1 MRGLNFVL
9 GWFRNAGSC
18 DSGVSMN
25 AAVDGDLPMS
35 LTRTHVR
42 SADRLGFTLLIAA
55 LVHLALILGVGFTY
69 VKPEEISQT
78 LEITLAP
85 FKSDIK
91 PRDADF
97 LAQENQQGSG
107 TLEKKAVP
115 KTTEIAPFQDTKI
128 NKVTPPPA
136 AKPVVKQDAPKT
148 AVATKAQAP
157 QKTVAKRDE
166 VKPDEPKKAAPT
178 FDSTQLNSEIA
189 SLEAE
194 LADEQQ
200 AYAKRPKIHRLSAA
214 STMRDKGAWYKED
227 WRKKIERI
235 GNLNYPQEARRQQ
248 VYGSL
253 RMMVSI
259 NRDGSLY
266 EVLVLE
272 SSGQPLLDQAAQR
285 IVRLAAPFAPFT
297 GDLADIDRLEIIRTW
312 KFARGDKLSSN

>member
-1 MRGLNFVL
+1 
-9 GWFRNAGSC
+9 
-18 DSGVSMN
+18 MN
-25 AAVDGDLPMS
+25 AAVDSDLPMA
-35 LTRTHVR
+35 LTRTQVR
-42 SADRLGFTLLIAA
+42 PADRLGFTLMIAA

-69 VKPEEISQT
+69 VKPEKITQT

-85 FKSDIK
+85 FKSDTK
-91 PRDADF
+91 PKDADF

-107 TLEKKAVP
+107 TLDKKAVP
-115 KTTEIAPFQDTKI
+115 KTTEIAPYQDTKI

-136 AKPVVKQDAPKT
+136 AKPVVKQEAPKT
-148 AVATKAQAP
+148 AVATKAHAP

-235 GNLNYPQEARRQQ
+235 GNLNYPEEARRQQ
-248 VYGSL
+248 IYGSL

-259 NRDGSLY
+259 NRDGTLY

>member
-1 MRGLNFVL
+1 
-9 GWFRNAGSC
+9 
-18 DSGVSMN
+18 MN
-25 AAVDGDLPMS
+25 AAVDSDLPMA
-35 LTRTHVR
+35 LTRTTVR
-42 SADRLGFTLLIAA
+42 PADRLGFTLMIAA

-69 VKPEEISQT
+69 VKPEKISQT

-85 FKSDIK
+85 FKSDTK
-91 PRDADF
+91 PKDADF

-107 TLEKKAVP
+107 TLDKKAVP
-115 KTTEIAPFQDTKI
+115 KTTEIAPYQDTKN

-136 AKPVVKQDAPKT
+136 AKPVVKQEAPKT

-166 VKPDEPKKAAPT
+166 VKPEEAKKAAPT
-178 FDSTQLNSEIA
+178 FDSAQLNSEIA

-235 GNLNYPQEARRQQ
+235 GNLNYPEEARRQQ
-248 VYGSL
+248 IYGSL

-285 IVRLAAPFAPFT
+285 IVRLAAPFAPFS

>member
-1 MRGLNFVL
+1 
-9 GWFRNAGSC
+9 
-18 DSGVSMN
+18 MN
-25 AAVDGDLPMS
+25 AAVDSDLPMA
-35 LTRTHVR
+35 LTRTAVR
-42 SADRLGFTLLIAA
+42 PADRLGFTLMIAA

-69 VKPEEISQT
+69 VKPEKISQT

-85 FKSDIK
+85 FKSDTK
-91 PRDADF
+91 PKDADF

-107 TLEKKAVP
+107 TLDKKAVP
-115 KTTEIAPFQDTKI
+115 KTTEIAPYQDTKI

-136 AKPVVKQDAPKT
+136 AKPVVKQEAPKT
-148 AVATKAQAP
+148 AVSTKAQAP

-166 VKPDEPKKAAPT
+166 VKPEEAKKAAPT
-178 FDSTQLNSEIA
+178 FDSAQLNSEIA

-235 GNLNYPQEARRQQ
+235 GNLNYPEEARRQQ
-248 VYGSL
+248 IYGSL

-285 IVRLAAPFAPFT
+285 IVRLAAPFAPFS

>member
-1 MRGLNFVL
+1 
-9 GWFRNAGSC
+9 
-18 DSGVSMN
+18 MN
-25 AAVDGDLPMS
+25 AAVDSDLPMA

-42 SADRLGFTLLIAA
+42 PADRLGFTLMIAA
-55 LVHLALILGVGFTY
+55 LVHLAVILGVGFTY
-69 VKPEEISQT
+69 VKPEKISQT

-85 FKSDIK
+85 FKSDKK
-91 PRDADF
+91 PKDADF

-107 TLEKKAVP
+107 TLDKKAVP
-115 KTTEIAPFQDTKI
+115 KTTEIAPYQDTQI

-136 AKPVVKQDAPKT
+136 AKPVVKQQAPKT
-148 AVATKAQAP
+148 AVATKAQAQ

-166 VKPDEPKKAAPT
+166 VKADEPKKAAPT
-178 FDSTQLNSEIA
+178 FDSSQLNSEIA

-235 GNLNYPQEARRQQ
+235 GNLNYPEEARRKQI
-248 VYGSL
+248 YGSL

-272 SSGQPLLDQAAQR
+272 SSGQPLLDQAAQK
-285 IVRLAAPFAPFT
+285 IVRLAAPFAPFS

>member
-1 MRGLNFVL
+1 
-9 GWFRNAGSC
+9 
-18 DSGVSMN
+18 MN
-25 AAVDGDLPMS
+25 AAVDSDLPMA
-35 LTRTHVR
+35 LTRTAVR
-42 SADRLGFTLLIAA
+42 PADRLGFTLMIAA

-69 VKPEEISQT
+69 VKPEKISQT

-85 FKSDIK
+85 FKSDTK
-91 PRDADF
+91 PKNADF

-107 TLEKKAVP
+107 TLDKKAVP
-115 KTTEIAPFQDTKI
+115 KTTEIAPYQDTKI

-136 AKPVVKQDAPKT
+136 AKPVVKQEAPKT

-166 VKPDEPKKAAPT
+166 VKPEEPKKAAPT
-178 FDSTQLNSEIA
+178 FDSAQLNSEIA

-235 GNLNYPQEARRQQ
+235 GNLNYPEEARRQQ
-248 VYGSL
+248 IYGSL

-285 IVRLAAPFAPFT
+285 IVRLAAPFAPFS

>member
-1 MRGLNFVL
+1 
-9 GWFRNAGSC
+9 
-18 DSGVSMN
+18 MN
-25 AAVDGDLPMS
+25 AAVDSDLPMA
-35 LTRTHVR
+35 LTRTAVR
-42 SADRLGFTLLIAA
+42 PADRLGFTLMIAA

-69 VKPEEISQT
+69 VKPEKISQT

-85 FKSDIK
+85 FKSDTK
-91 PRDADF
+91 PKNADF

-107 TLEKKAVP
+107 TLDKKAVP
-115 KTTEIAPFQDTKI
+115 KTTEIAPYQDTRI

-136 AKPVVKQDAPKT
+136 AKPVVKQEAPKT

-166 VKPDEPKKAAPT
+166 VKPEEAKKAAPT
-178 FDSTQLNSEIA
+178 FDSAQLNSEIA

-235 GNLNYPQEARRQQ
+235 GNLNYPEEARRQQ
-248 VYGSL
+248 IYGSL

-285 IVRLAAPFAPFT
+285 IVRLAAPFAPFS

>member
-1 MRGLNFVL
+1 
-9 GWFRNAGSC
+9 
-18 DSGVSMN
+18 MN
-25 AAVDGDLPMS
+25 AAVDSDLPMA
-35 LTRTHVR
+35 LTRTQVR
-42 SADRLGFTLLIAA
+42 PADRLGFTLMIAA

-69 VKPEEISQT
+69 VKPEKITQT

-91 PRDADF
+91 PKDADF

-107 TLEKKAVP
+107 TLDKKAVP
-115 KTTEIAPFQDTKI
+115 KTTEIAPYQDTKI

-136 AKPVVKQDAPKT
+136 AKPVVKQEAPKT

-235 GNLNYPQEARRQQ
+235 GNLNYPEEARRQQ
-248 VYGSL
+248 IYGSL

-259 NRDGSLY
+259 NRDGTLY